1 MNKRWIGLV
10 LWSISLTFLGQNEED
25 IFRYSYLEALGSAR
39 SMGMGGAFGALGAD
53 LSCTTGNPAGLGFYR
68 RGDLGITTGFAS
80 QKTKLRIKN
89 QLGSGNKL
97 SGATTNLGIAL
108 SYPSVNPD
116 WPVSTLALTY
126 TKRANYDQS
135 ISSEEVIFESSLLD
149 VFLGQAQ
156 GYQQEDLLNSTFQA
170 TSGLAWEA
178 YLLDPHPNNNPTEYI
193 SAIPGG
199 GVNTIKTIERTGDLS
214 EMNIAFGTGLLETL
228 YMGVTL
234 GIVGVD
240 FTEETTHQETPMLD
254 SLDLSQWK
262 FREDLNISGSG
273 LNLKVGVI
281 ATATSW
287 LRLGL
292 AYHSRTFLSLT
303 EEYSTGI
310 ESNFKNGDRYEQF
323 SLLNRTEYIINT
335 PSRWMAS
342 AAFILGKSGVVSA
355 DYEYVNYANGQLK
368 PTSLADSDAY
378 DFAAENENLNV
389 AYGSSHI
396 ARVGAEFRIQRA
408 WRVRLGVGMET
419 SPYTD
424 AAQVSADATRYT
436 ASTGWGYRSEKWYG
450 SMTYRRS
457 WREQDLSLF
466 SHDLIEVGKL
476 GNTHGMVVFAVGF
489 RL

>member
-80 QKTKLRIKN
+80 QKTKLRIN
-89 QLGSGNKL
+89 EQLGLGNKL
-97 SGATTNLGIAL
+97 SGAMTNLGIAL

-116 WPVSTLALTY
+116 WPVSTLAVTY
-126 TKRANYDQS
+126 TKRANYNQS
-135 ISSEEVIFESSLLD
+135 ISSGEVDFESSLLD
-149 VFLGQAQ
+149 DFLNAAQ
-156 GYQQEDLLNSTFQA
+156 GHQAGDLFYSLPFTG
-170 TSGLAWEA
+170 GLAWEA
-178 YLLDPHPNNNPTEYI
+178 HLLDPHPNNNPTEYI
-193 SAIPGG
+193 SAIPSG
-199 GVNTIKTIERTGDLS
+199 GVNTTKTIERTGDLS

-240 FTEETTHQETPMLD
+240 FTEETSHQENPTLD
-254 SLDLSQWK
+254 SLNLSQWK

-273 LNLKVGVI
+273 LNLKIGVI

-292 AYHSRTFLSLT
+292 AYHFRTFLSLT
-303 EEYSTGI
+303 DEYSTGI
-310 ESNFKNGDRYEQF
+310 ESTFKDGNQYDLVSPFNQ
-323 SLLNRTEYIINT
+323 TEYVINT
-335 PSRWMAS
+335 PSRWLVS
-342 AAFILGKSGVVSA
+342 AAFILGKAGVVSA

-368 PTSLADSDAY
+368 PTSFADSDAY
-378 DFAAENENLNV
+378 DFAAENEALNV

-424 AAQVSADATRYT
+424 AAQVAVDATRYT

-457 WREQDLSLF
+457 WREQDLYLF
-466 SHDLIEVGKL
+466 SPDLVEAGKL